1 MITVNPVADP
11 EPGPP
16 MRPPEAPASSQEAAL
31 AALMTLA
38 RTVDDTGEAQPFRAR
53 RRRALPRPPLP
64 LLAILAVQAALSLRL
79 VWSNTA
85 FTDEGLYIWAGHLEL
100 GRLLYGTPIPPFQTY
115 FSGAPVVYPPLAA
128 IADSYGGLA
137 LVRLVSLAFM
147 LGATVLLY
155 GTAGRLFSRK
165 TAVLATALFVTVGPA
180 QDLGAFATFDA
191 MAVFLLALAAW
202 LTVRAAGRLSEP
214 LLITAGL
221 ALALAD
227 AAKYA
232 TGLWNPVIF
241 ALAVISATRGGW
253 LRTIARGAR
262 LAGYTGVPLVIAT
275 LGFGGHA
282 YVQGITNTTLAPASS
297 LVSATSPATSVLWT
311 AATYIGILLG
321 LAIAGTAAAW
331 RCGARTRLL
340 CLTLTIAAVLAP
352 IDEARLHLLTALYKH
367 VVFGGWFAAIMAGYA
382 LARATDVNKA
392 KGWRIG
398 VATAAFLSVIGYNQ
412 ATGMFGYWPPSS
424 PLMTAMTRA
433 LSGTSGP
440 VLADNSDSYII
451 RYVFYRDG
459 LANNVVSD
467 DARISS
473 LGVSSGSLASEIRS
487 NDFAVIEADVSAA
500 AGQPDAAL
508 LAALRNAGG
517 YRLYARIPWHDYYT
531 HGFFEIWRYAPA
543 GPR

>member
-16 MRPPEAPASSQEAAL
+16 IRPPEAPASSQEAAL

-38 RTVDDTGEAQPFRAR
+38 RTVDDTGEAQPVRAR

-100 GRLLYGTPIPPFQTY
+100 GHLLYGTPIPPFQTY

-221 ALALAD
+221 ALAVAD

-232 TGLWNPVIF
+232 TGLWNPVII
-241 ALAVISATRGGW
+241 ALAVLTATRGG
-253 LRTIARGAR
+253 RIRAVARGAR
-262 LAGYTGVPLVIAT
+262 LIVYTAVPLSVAA

-282 YVQGITNTTLAPASS
+282 YMRGIVNSTLAPASS
-297 LVSATSPATSVLWT
+297 LVSATYPATSVLWT
-311 AATYIGILLG
+311 AATYVGILLAM
-321 LAIAGTAAAW
+321 AIAGTAATW
-331 RCGARTRLL
+331 RCGGRPGLL
-340 CLTLTIAAVLAP
+340 CLTLTAAAVLAP
-352 IDEARLHLLTALYKH
+352 VDEARLHLLTALYKH
-367 VVFGGWFAAIMAGYA
+367 VVFGAWFAAIPAGYA
-382 LARATDVNKA
+382 LGRVTRVNHA
-392 KGWRIG
+392 KGWR
-398 VATAAFLSVIGYNQ
+398 AALAVISFAGLAGYGQ
-412 ATGMFGYWPPSS
+412 ATDMFTYWPSS
-424 PLMTAMTRA
+424 APLISVMTRA
-433 LSGTSGP
+433 VAGTAG
-440 VLADNSDSYII
+440 LIMADNGDDYIL
-451 RYVFYRDG
+451 RYYLYRDG
-459 LANNVVSD
+459 PPDNTIDIVSADASSAALAVP
-467 DARISS
+467 
-473 LGVSSGSLASEIRS
+473 SSGVIADIRDHRVALIEVNTDS
-487 NDFAVIEADVSAA
+487 DAAVI
-500 AGQPDAAL
+500 AAL
-508 LAALRNAGG
+508 GHTPG
-517 YRLYARIPWHDYYT
+517 YLMVARIPWAARFAR
-531 HGFFEIWRYAPA
+531 GAFEIWRYDPA
-543 GPR
+543 GTP